1 MEAII
6 DTSAIISL
14 VDRSSEHHHSLADII
29 NKDDYRLIIPS
40 PVIPE
45 ACYMLNKKFGIS
57 VEIQFIEEII
67 SVNFHIEIIKFLDL
81 ARIVEILKKYNSLD
95 IGYVDGAIVAIAER
109 LKINRIFTLDRKH
122 FNSLI
127 PLGFDYF
134 EIYPA

>member
-14 VDRSSEHHHSLADII
+14 VDRSCEHHHKISDII
-29 NKDDYRLIIPS
+29 DKGDFRLIVPS

-45 ACYMLNKKFGIS
+45 ACYMLNKKFGTSI
-57 VEIQFIEEII
+57 EIKFIEEII
-67 SVNFHIEIIKFLDL
+67 SVNLHIEIIKFPDL
-81 ARIVEILKKYNSLD
+81 VRIAEILKKYSTLD

-109 LKINRIFTLDRKH
+109 LKINCILTLDRKH

-134 EIYPA
+134 EIYPE

>member
-29 NKDDYRLIIPS
+29 NKEDYRLIIPS

-45 ACYMLNKKFGIS
+45 ACFMLNKKFGTS
-57 VEIQFIEEII
+57 VEIKFIEEII

-81 ARIVEILKKYNSLD
+81 ARIVEILKKYNNLD

-109 LKINRIFTLDRKH
+109 LKVNRIFTLDRKH

-134 EIYPA
+134 EIYPE

>member
-81 ARIVEILKKYNSLD
+81 ARIVEILKKYNNLD

>member
-14 VDRSSEHHHSLADII
+14 VDRSCEHHHEISDII
-29 NKDDYRLIIPS
+29 KKTDLRLIVPS

-45 ACYMLNKKFGIS
+45 ACYMLNKKFGSSI
-57 VEIQFIEEII
+57 EIKFIEEII
-67 SVNFHIEIIKFLDL
+67 SVNLHIEIIKFLDL
-81 ARIVEILKKYNSLD
+81 SRIVEILKKYNTLD
-95 IGYVDGAIVAIAER
+95 IGYVDAAIVAIAER
-109 LKINRIFTLDRKH
+109 LKINRILTFDRKH

-134 EIYPA
+134 ELLI

>member
-29 NKDDYRLIIPS
+29 NKENYRLIIPS

-57 VEIQFIEEII
+57 VEIKFIEEII

-81 ARIVEILKKYNSLD
+81 ARIVEILKKYNNLD
-95 IGYVDGAIVAIAER
+95 IGYVDGAIIAIAER

-134 EIYPA
+134 EIYPE

>member
-29 NKDDYRLIIPS
+29 NKENYRLIIPS

-57 VEIQFIEEII
+57 VEIKFIEEII
-67 SVNFHIEIIKFLDL
+67 SVNFHIEVIKFLDL
-81 ARIVEILKKYNSLD
+81 ARIVEILKKYNNLD
-95 IGYVDGAIVAIAER
+95 IGYVDGAIIAIAER

-134 EIYPA
+134 EIYPE

>member
-14 VDRSSEHHHSLADII
+14 VDRSSKHHHSLADII
-29 NKDDYRLIIPS
+29 NKEDYRLIIPS

-45 ACYMLNKKFGIS
+45 ACFMLNKKFGTS
-57 VEIQFIEEII
+57 VEIKFIEEII
-67 SVNFHIEIIKFLDL
+67 SVNFHIEVIKFLDL
-81 ARIVEILKKYNSLD
+81 ARIVEILKKYNNLD

-109 LKINRIFTLDRKH
+109 LKVNRIFTLDRKH

-134 EIYPA
+134 EIYPE

>member
-57 VEIQFIEEII
+57 VEIKFIEEII

-81 ARIVEILKKYNSLD
+81 ARIVEILKKYNNLD